1 MDLRGA
7 YEKDK
12 ELKDKFIAAIESKWQ
27 LDDTM
32 IAKSDRCEL
41 GGWLSG
47 EAERKFKFLKTYK
60 PCVDAH
66 DAFHAQA
73 TKVAR
78 QINLGEYES
87 AKAMIAD
94 GSPFYKSLSA
104 LGVALIALKK
114 DAKL

>member
-1 MDLRGA
+1 MDLRSV

-27 LDDTM
+27 LDDSI

-41 GGWLSG
+41 GAWLSG
-47 EAERKFKFLKTYK
+47 EAERKYKFLKSYK
-60 PCVDAH
+60 PCIEAH
-66 DAFHAQA
+66 DAFHVQA
-73 TKVAR
+73 SKVAR

-94 GSPFYKSLSA
+94 GTPFYKSLA
-104 LGVALIALKK
+104 QLGVALIALKK

>member
-12 ELKDKFIAAIESKWQ
+12 ELKDKIMAAIESKWQ
-27 LDDTM
+27 LDDGI

-41 GGWLSG
+41 GGWLCG
-47 EAERKFKFLKTYK
+47 EAERKFKFLKSYK
-60 PCVDAH
+60 PCVEAH

-73 TKVAR
+73 HKVAR
-78 QINLGEYES
+78 QVNLGEYEK
-87 AKAMIAD
+87 AKAMIED
-94 GSPFYKSLSA
+94 GTPFYKSLSA